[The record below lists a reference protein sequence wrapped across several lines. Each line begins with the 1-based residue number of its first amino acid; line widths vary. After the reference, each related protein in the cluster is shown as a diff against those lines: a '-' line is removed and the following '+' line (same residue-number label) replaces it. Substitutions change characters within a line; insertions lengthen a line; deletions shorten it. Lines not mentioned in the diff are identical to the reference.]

1 MSKKQEYLFYA
12 IILGLL
18 TMTGTVAV
26 DLFVPTIPSIS
37 SDFNIGI
44 GSIELS
50 LAALFIGNGI
60 GQIIYGSISDRFGR
74 KPVILVSLLIYFIST
89 VGAGLSTNI
98 EILIIWRF
106 FQGLLMASG
115 RILANAVARDLFE
128 RDKLARFITLIMGV
142 GILLSLIHI

>member
-26 DLFVPTIPSIS
+26 DLFVPAIPSIS

-50 LAALFIGNGI
+50 LAALFIWKWHRTNNLWL
-60 GQIIYGSISDRFGR
+60 YLGSFWPKTSDIS
-74 KPVILVSLLIYFIST
+74 
-89 VGAGLSTNI
+89 
-98 EILIIWRF
+98 
-106 FQGLLMASG
+106 
-115 RILANAVARDLFE
+115 
-128 RDKLARFITLIMGV
+128 
-142 GILLSLIHI
+142 

>member
-26 DLFVPTIPSIS
+26 DLFVPAIPSIS

-74 KPVILVSLLIYFIST
+74 KPVILVSLLIY
-89 VGAGLSTNI
+89 
-98 EILIIWRF
+98 LI
-106 FQGLLMASG
+106 
-115 RILANAVARDLFE
+115 N
-128 RDKLARFITLIMGV
+128 
-142 GILLSLIHI
+142 